1 MRTLAFLPALF
12 LLLGCGGDDAAPAGK
27 PGGPRAWERLATPT
41 SALPGERGL
50 RPYRGII
57 HSHSPYSH
65 DACDG
70 EGLTPEG
77 APNAAC
83 AADLRRGVCE
93 AGEDFVFLTDHA
105 AHMAAAPF
113 ENLLFLGEGD
123 DPLLSPAGDVIG
135 NRVSCGDGRSVL
147 VTAGNENDLM
157 SIGLER
163 HLPGA
168 DAAEREAMYGGNDAA
183 TAQAMHDAGA
193 LVVVPHTE
201 SRDPAYLATIPVDA
215 VEVYNLH
222 AAIDPD
228 IRQDF
233 LGLDGFAPVAGILAF
248 AKKGD
253 EEPQPDLAILGFYED
268 LPRYFE
274 LWDPLLLDR
283 HLTGVAGTDVHQNT
297 FAGAMRDGERGDS
310 YRRLMRWISNVPL
323 LSAEPAAPGP
333 DLAALKAALR
343 EGRSYVAFEILGVP
357 SGFDF
362 HADDGAG
369 GAVVEMGGSAPAGAA
384 LHARAPAL
392 HDPDPAAAAPE
403 IAMRLLRVTAAG
415 TEVVAEGAT
424 IDVAAAAPGPH
435 RVEVRITPH
444 HLRPYL
450 GPAADTYIKNY
461 LWLISNPIY
470 VE

>member
-1 MRTLAFLPALF
+1 MRNLAFLPAL
-12 LLLGCGGDDAAPAGK
+12 LLLVGCGGDDAAPVGTA
-27 PGGPRAWERLATPT
+27 GGPRAWDRLATPT
-41 SALPGERGL
+41 VLLTGERGL

-77 APNAAC
+77 LPNAAC

-93 AGEDFVFLTDHA
+93 AAEDFVFLTDHA
-105 AHMAAAPF
+105 ANMAAAPF
-113 ENLLFLGEGD
+113 ENLHFLGEGD
-123 DPLLSPAGDVIG
+123 DPLLSPSGDIIG
-135 NRVSCGDGRSVL
+135 NRLSCGDGRSVL
-147 VTAGNENDLM
+147 ITAGNENALM
-157 SIGLER
+157 SLGLER
-163 HLPGA
+163 HVPGA
-168 DAAEREAMYGGNDAA
+168 DAAAREAIYGGNDA
-183 TAQAMHDAGA
+183 TTVQAMRDAGA

-228 IRQDF
+228 IRQDS

-248 AKKGD
+248 AKNGD

-274 LWDPLLLDR
+274 LWDALLLDR

-297 FAGAMRDGERGDS
+297 FAGMMRDGERGDS
-310 YRRLMRWISNVPL
+310 YRRLMRWISNVAL
-323 LSAEPAAPGP
+323 LESTAREP

-384 LHARAPAL
+384 LHARAPVL

-403 IAMRLLRVTAAG
+403 ITMRLLRVTAAG
-415 TEVVAEGAT
+415 TEVVAEGAA
-424 IDVAAAAPGPH
+424 IDVEAAAPGPH
-435 RVEVRITPH
+435 RVEVRITPQ

-450 GPAADTYIKNY
+450 GPTPDQYVKSY
-461 LWLISNPIY
+461 LWVISNPIY